1 MKNQKSGEKN
11 RLDIYKYHNQKNLGP
26 NAYKYLTYNRMLR
39 VSLLEP
45 VFEKYHSANV
55 R

>member
-1 MKNQKSGEKN
+1 MKNQKSDEKN

-26 NAYKYLTYNRMLR
+26 NTYKYRTYNRMLR